1 MRDRLRSVRPCDWSA
16 RGSGAIFPI
25 GNVRVTCEPRSV
37 TGAAARVVFGGRM
50 LDGNRGAIL
59 EQAATK
65 LDDMRRFL

>member
-1 MRDRLRSVRPCDWSA
+1 
-16 RGSGAIFPI
+16 
-25 GNVRVTCEPRSV
+25 
-37 TGAAARVVFGGRM
+37 M